1 MADPIILQ
9 WAPAPPLLV
18 LQWATPDRALPP
30 LSPDAPLP
38 TVITVVGPQGGRGP
52 AGGEAFEHIQSSP
65 SAEWIVNHNLGF
77 RPSVTVLSPG
87 GVEVGANPVH
97 QSTNQLRIYF
107 AAPQSG
113 TAHCI

>member
-1 MADPIILQ
+1 MTEVIVLQWIPATPLLILQ
-9 WAPAPPLLV
+9 WEAPDGDLPPLL
-18 LQWATPDRALPP
+18 
-30 LSPDAPLP
+30 PDAPLP
-38 TVITVVGPQGGRGP
+38 TVPMIIGGRGP
-52 AGGEAFEHIQSSP
+52 AGGEPYDHVQSSS

-87 GVEVGANPVH
+87 GVEVGANPIH
-97 QSTNQLRIYF
+97 QSANQLRIYF